1 MKRVNQKMLRAFTY
15 VFLLIGLQQF
25 SLNTVAGQ
33 TTITV
38 YDDERP
44 TEISGDLTPSM
55 ITTTVNLLAYFDEST
70 SGGVCDITNGE
81 GVCNVANTDGVNL
94 DMGCTVGIDGDT
106 LDCALDIVRGS
117 DHFKPYTI
125 DCERDGQNGKGTCTI
140 THDSEQLE
148 AMVQS
153 IAIPNSNISN
163 LANSFLS
170 CLQGAVGGAE
180 AMCSQL
186 LQAFDAGGSDE
197 RVMQILSSLAPLNP
211 EATSDLGRDNLR
223 NTTSVVLSRLGQ
235 IRTNTTMASNVSAPL
250 FFANNEWLSAGTRL
264 AANDSLASDVTPGT
278 VSTSISDFGKL
289 GFFINLNATDGKYRG
304 GSLSSNSNFTSTMLT
319 LGFDYRVRD
328 DLVTGLAFNVG
339 QSKTKYKSTVKGKLD
354 ADSFSFII
362 YNSFYKDSWY
372 FDSSLTIGGDTF
384 KQERSPLGFTNRYD
398 AEFHSMQYN
407 LSLAAGYDFYVQGFG
422 LTPFV
427 QLDVGQLHIDGYK
440 EKDNCVGGCGVALA
454 MDKQKRDIGSLN
466 IGGRFRYI
474 ATTSKGV
481 FIPNL
486 TLTAVNDFQNDA
498 QVVTGRFI
506 GLNSNTNGFAI
517 MSEKSDSDYFII
529 AAGFSMQLK
538 NGNAG
543 FFNLESLQGYDNLD
557 QMRVTLGW
565 RWEL

>member
-1 MKRVNQKMLRAFTY
+1 MKRVNQKMLRVLTA
-15 VFLLIGLQQF
+15 VVLMLGLQQF
-25 SLNTVAGQ
+25 PLDAVAAQ
-33 TTITV
+33 VTTITV
-38 YDDERP
+38 YGDE
-44 TEISGDLTPSM
+44 TPPRVEGNVTLSM
-55 ITTTVNLLAYFDEST
+55 IETAT
-70 SGGVCDITNGE
+70 SIINNFADGPLSISNSEDVQLNMQCLFEDSSQTSLHCGLEIERGGETF
-81 GVCNVANTDGVNL
+81 A
-94 DMGCTVGIDGDT
+94 
-106 LDCALDIVRGS
+106 
-117 DHFKPYTI
+117 PYTI
-125 DCERDGQNGKGTCTI
+125 DCTQDGTSNIAGQCTI
-140 THDSEQLE
+140 THDDEMFKEIMQG
-148 AMVQS
+148 VQGVN
-153 IAIPNSNISN
+153 NSNLSGIG
-163 LANSFLS
+163 ASFLS
-170 CLQGAVGGAE
+170 CLQGATGSAQARCAE
-180 AMCSQL
+180 L
-186 LQAFDAGGSDE
+186 IDALNDSVDG
-197 RVMQILSSLAPLNP
+197 RVVQILNSLAPLNP

-235 IRTNTTMASNVSAPL
+235 IRTNTTMASNVSTQM

-278 VSTSISDFGKL
+278 ISTSISDFGKL

-384 KQERSPLGFTNRYD
+384 KQERSPLGFANRYD

-481 FIPNL
+481 FIPSL
-486 TLTAVNDFQNDA
+486 TLTGVNDFQNDA

-538 NGNAG
+538 NGNSG